1 MQTDKFYSL
10 YSWFFLSV
18 TVLLLNSVTALDSNC
33 SILPSKPENFS
44 VFLARTRLP
53 SVRDE
58 VIVLRSLNEKITPR
72 DIQLNVFCYNFLL
85 DCW

>member
-10 YSWFFLSV
+10 YSWFFFSV

-33 SILPSKPENFS
+33 SILLSKPEKFS

-58 VIVLRSLNEKITPR
+58 VIVLRSLNEKKHLFLRVSSKR
-72 DIQLNVFCYNFLL
+72 DI
-85 DCW
+85 